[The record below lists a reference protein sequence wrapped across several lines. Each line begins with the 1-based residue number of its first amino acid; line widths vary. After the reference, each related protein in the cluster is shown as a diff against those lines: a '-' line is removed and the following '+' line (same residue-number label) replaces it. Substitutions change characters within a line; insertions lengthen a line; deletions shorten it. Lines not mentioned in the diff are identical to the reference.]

1 MGNQKTTLE
10 LRIELAA
17 KEAQASVISLNAD
30 TVRLAQT
37 FKDMNLGTT
46 ASQAAMKKLETFTA
60 SAAKQ
65 MQVFGASSSDVRKA
79 QAAIQSTVRKL
90 IDDGIDPESESIKKL
105 AAEYRKLGDQSKE
118 LDDVNNSNLEG
129 FKKLK
134 DGIAAS
140 AAAVALVKVI
150 GKARE
155 FGSFALESADT
166 FQKARNEFGTLLGD
180 MEAGAGLFDRIKE
193 FNDFTP
199 FNLDTTKQGVNVLLS
214 AEVPLSDLIT
224 KLTMFGDLSQGNSQ
238 KFTSFI
244 NAFAKGAAKGAVDME
259 VLNVYGDQGIQIL
272 AELAK
277 SYDTTKAGVIKMAS
291 EGKVSFEDFSA
302 ALERLT
308 AEGGLYYGGMALG
321 AKDLSAM
328 QEGLTE
334 SVTGLAASYGSMFLP
349 VAKAVYGILT
359 NITNAINDSPIL
371 KGLLA
376 AAITGLVSALV
387 IATVKTI
394 AHAVAKWSEFS
405 AIMAV
410 NSALSVTQIALGIA
424 IAATMIAVT
433 ASTAYAAS
441 QQKAASATAATSL
454 RMQEQ
459 TQYAKETAAAINK
472 CRDAYNG
479 MSDAQLNNALA
490 AAQWSY
496 AQSMADS
503 SRYRSQGNTSMA
515 KELMQQ
521 ANAAKANIDSIMLI
535 FTNRKESFIDDLYKD
550 TLDAK
555 LKSLQD
561 QLTKAKGYLGDP
573 STTQAQKDKI
583 SAIIVKLQQEIA
595 DASKKA
601 KITVSLGTD
610 WQDKNLSGLEALNRE
625 QEKSVESLNKK
636 AQDVYRNNYETQA
649 DYIAEL
655 AALND
660 YYDSKRMGELKKAHD
675 LRIQRIKEEMEYQA
689 LLARQQI
696 TDGNTSVSSYVNYT
710 AATVKNEGA
719 SALGNTDVGE
729 FMTSFKESGNWIIAV
744 IDTVVNAI
752 MNNLDSL
759 ETFDVLVN
767 GVSEA
772 IKELMVIIGPFL
784 DQTARPTQ
792 DLVNSLAR
800 LLATV
805 VMPALKVIGPVLTLI
820 TNLLNM
826 FVIGITFVI
835 QALNFFGN
843 LMTFGLMGKLAS
855 SITDINNWFS
865 DLSDSSAELTKSLE
879 KAKDDINDL
888 YDAKIDA
895 VESLLDAQIDSLKKK
910 LELGLIGYDE
920 YVAQATSYNESAGDT
935 IDALDEE
942 RNKMLEDIEEQLAD
956 QSNSMVTSLFADD
969 LADSLISGFIEGIG
983 DVIEKYHI
991 DDIASLLTGGFSSL
1005 LTGGKG
1011 GVKGGII
1018 NVLTGGIGGIIGGM
1032 FDEGT
1037 PSVPRDMIAQI
1048 HKEEI
1053 ITPKTFSQGIRSG
1066 DLALVG
1072 PGFGS
1077 KLSGDTYISVSL
1089 TVEGSVTSEKN
1100 LIKTVHEGVCKGIK
1114 AGELDALP
1122 A

>member
-17 KEAQASVISLNAD
+17 KEARASVASLNAD
-30 TVRLAQT
+30 TIRLAQA
-37 FKDMNLGTT
+37 FKDMNLGTA
-46 ASQAAMKKLETFTA
+46 ASQTAMKKLETFTA

-105 AAEYRKLGDQSKE
+105 AAEYKRLGDQSKD
-118 LDDVNNSNLEG
+118 LDDANNSNLEG

-140 AAAVALVKVI
+140 AAAVALIKVI
-150 GKARE
+150 DKARE

-166 FQKARNEFGTLLGD
+166 FQKARNEFGTLLVD
-180 MEAGAGLFDRIKE
+180 MEAGAGLFDRIKA
-193 FNDFTP
+193 FNDYTP
-199 FNLDTTKQGVNVLLS
+199 FNLDTTKQAVKVLLS
-214 AEVPLSDLIT
+214 ADVPLSDLIT

-244 NAFAKGAAKGAVDME
+244 NAFSKGAAKGAVDME
-259 VLNVYGDQGIQIL
+259 VLNVYLEQGL
-272 AELAK
+272 PVLEELAK
-277 SYDTTKAGVIKMAS
+277 AYDTTKAGVIKMAS

-302 ALERLT
+302 ALERLA
-308 AEGGLYYGGMALG
+308 AEGGDYYGLMALG

-328 QEGLTE
+328 QEGLNE
-334 SVTGLAASYGSMFLP
+334 SVTGLAASYGAMLLP
-349 VAKAVYGILT
+349 AAKAVYGILT
-359 NITNAINDSPIL
+359 SITNAINDSPFAKGVFAAIL
-371 KGLLA
+371 VTITGLLA
-376 AAITGLVSALV
+376 AMAIKAGIAFLAQMKLNLAIGALNPVVLASTIAVAALAGGITMYAAASQKADNASSAQALRLKEIKENAYDAAAALNQVRKATENYTDEQLRGSLELAKQNYNSLSKSLAVAIRDRNQSRVNDIQDMMNDAKATIDAITGSL
-387 IATVKTI
+387 
-394 AHAVAKWSEFS
+394 SERKD
-405 AIMAV
+405 
-410 NSALSVTQIALGIA
+410 L
-424 IAATMIAVT
+424 
-433 ASTAYAAS
+433 
-441 QQKAASATAATSL
+441 
-454 RMQEQ
+454 
-459 TQYAKETAAAINK
+459 
-472 CRDAYNG
+472 
-479 MSDAQLNNALA
+479 
-490 AAQWSY
+490 W
-496 AQSMADS
+496 
-503 SRYRSQGNTSMA
+503 
-515 KELMQQ
+515 
-521 ANAAKANIDSIMLI
+521 IDKM
-535 FTNRKESFIDDLYKD
+535 FGD
-550 TLDAK
+550 TLTAK
-555 LKSLQD
+555 IRNLHE
-561 QLTKAKGYLGDP
+561 QLSTAKGYLADP
-573 STTQAQKDKI
+573 STTQSQKEKI
-583 SAIIVKLQQEIA
+583 SAIIVKLQQEIDEA
-595 DASKKA
+595 NKKA
-601 KITVSLGTD
+601 KITVSLGTE
-610 WQDKNLSGLEALNRE
+610 WQDKNLSGLDALNRE
-625 QEKSVESLNKK
+625 QEKSIESLNKK
-636 AQDVYRNNYETQA
+636 AQDVYRNNYELQA

-655 AALND
+655 AALNE
-660 YYDSKRMGELKKAHD
+660 YYDVKRMGELKKAHD

-689 LLARQQI
+689 LLARKQI
-696 TDGNTSVSSYVNYT
+696 TDGNTSASSYVNYT
-710 AATVKNEGA
+710 AKTVAFEGA

-772 IKELMVIIGPFL
+772 MKELMVFIGPFL
-784 DQTARPTQ
+784 DETARPTQ

-800 LLATV
+800 LLATIV
-805 VMPALKVIGPVLTLI
+805 LPALKVIGPALTLI

-835 QALNFFGN
+835 QALNFFAN
-843 LMTFGLMGKLAS
+843 VMTFGLMGKLAS
-855 SITDINNWFS
+855 SISNINDWFS
-865 DLSDSSAELTKSLE
+865 DLSDSSADLTKSLE
-879 KAKDDINDL
+879 KAKDDINEL

-920 YVAQATSYNESAGDT
+920 YVAQATAYNESAGDT

-942 RNKMLEDIEEQLAD
+942 RNKLLADIEEQLAD

-969 LADSLISGFIEGIG
+969 LADSLISGFINGIG

-991 DDIASLLTGGFSSL
+991 DDIASLLSGGFSTL

-1011 GVKGGII
+1011 GIGGGIV
-1018 NVLTGGIGGIIGGM
+1018 NVLTGGLGGIIGGF

-1048 HKEEI
+1048 HKDEI
-1053 ITPKTFSQGIRSG
+1053 ITPATFSQGIRSG

-1077 KLSGDTYISVSL
+1077 KSSGDTYISVSL
-1089 TVEGSVTSEKN
+1089 SIEGSVTSEKN
-1100 LIKTVHEGVCKGIK
+1100 LLKTVHEGICKGIK
-1114 AGELDALP
+1114 SGELDALP